1 VGSGLALCAAL
12 SWGAGDFLGGLASR
26 RLAVL
31 TVLAVSEAIGLV
43 GVLLWVAVAH
53 DPFPGFREFAPAAAA
68 GIAGVIGLGA
78 LYRGMAVG
86 AMGIVAPIS
95 AASPIVPLAVDA
107 AHGSVPGLL
116 QWLGVALVL
125 GGIVAL
131 AREPSPLAGRRIA
144 AGAGLA
150 LVAALCFGLFIVGI
164 DAGSDVS
171 APWSVVSARG
181 ASVILVVAVALVT
194 SRSLRPTRSALPML
208 VAIGVFDTGA
218 NILIAFATTKGAAG
232 IVAVLSA
239 LYPVVTIVLARMLL
253 GERLSVGK
261 RVGGAIAL
269 TGAVLVAAA

>member
-1 VGSGLALCAAL
+1 
-12 SWGAGDFLGGLASR
+12 
-26 RLAVL
+26 
-31 TVLAVSEAIGLV
+31 
-43 GVLLWVAVAH
+43 
-53 DPFPGFREFAPAAAA
+53 
-68 GIAGVIGLGA
+68 
-78 LYRGMAVG
+78 
-86 AMGIVAPIS
+86 MGIVAPIS
-95 AASPIVPLAVDA
+95 AAPRSFRSPSTGARLSA
-107 AHGSVPGLL
+107 GLL

-131 AREPSPLAGRRIA
+131 AREPSPLASGSRRSR
-144 AGAGLA
+144 LA

-208 VAIGVFDTGA
+208 VGIGVFDTGA
-218 NILIAFATTKGAAG
+218 NVLIAFATTKGAAG

-239 LYPVVTIVLARMLL
+239 LYPIVTIVLARMLL
-253 GERLSVGK
+253 GERLSAGK